1 LNGALRKWA
10 KHTANSRIRHIL
22 RSSSGSEK
30 VPEDSDHESDWE
42 DDSEDDELVKMTPSD
57 MYYRDGEL
65 SVDMRD
71 DNDNNVIAG
80 LRGGEEEN
88 DKGGEE

>member
-1 LNGALRKWA
+1 MF
-10 KHTANSRIRHIL
+10 
-22 RSSSGSEK
+22 EK

-42 DDSEDDELVKMTPSD
+42 DDSEDDELVKMTPGD
-57 MYYRDGEL
+57 MYYRDGEP

-71 DNDNNVIAG
+71 DNDNNIIAG